1 MKNPLTIDDYLS
13 TIRRV
18 LNDNGNPE
26 YAQKQMQYMKN
37 HFDFYGL
44 NAPKWM
50 GLSKEYFTEYGVF
63 DGEDLKQFARLC
75 FDEPQRELH
84 YIALEMVQKQVKIQ
98 PEDFIFFLEELI
110 LTKSWWD
117 SVDWIAKLVAMHF
130 TRFPHQIHSITEGW
144 IRHENM
150 WLQRM
155 AITFQRYF
163 KAKTDENLLFD
174 YILRTADSKEFFIQK
189 GAGWALREYAKI
201 NPSAV
206 IAFCETTKLA
216 PLTRREALK
225 HVAHVQ
231 ATSVA

>member
-1 MKNPLTIDDYLS
+1 MKNQLSIEDYL
-13 TIRRV
+13 TAIRRV

-26 YAQKQMQYMKN
+26 YAQKQMAYMKN

-44 NAPKWM
+44 NAPKWL
-50 GLSKEYFTEYGVF
+50 GLSKTFFDENGVF
-63 DGEDLKQFARLC
+63 DGDDLKEFARLC

-84 YIALEMVQKQVKIQ
+84 YFAIEMVQKQGKTQ
-98 PEDFIFFLEELI
+98 SEDFIYFLEELI

-117 SVDWIAKLVAMHF
+117 SVDWLAKLVAAHF
-130 TRFPHQIHSITEGW
+130 ARFPHQIRPITEGW
-144 IRHENM
+144 IQHENM

-174 YILRTADSKEFFIQK
+174 YIRRTAHSKEFFIQK
-189 GAGWALREYAKI
+189 GAGWALREYARI

-216 PLTRREALK
+216 PLTRREALRRLD
-225 HVAHVQ
+225 V
-231 ATSVA
+231 

>member
-1 MKNPLTIDDYLS
+1 MKNQLSIEDYLA

-26 YAQKQMQYMKN
+26 YAQKQMNYLKN

-44 NAPKWM
+44 NAPKWL
-50 GLSKEYFTEYGVF
+50 GLSKDFFAEFGVF
-63 DGEDLKQFARLC
+63 DGEDLKTFVRLC

-84 YIALEMVQKQVKIQ
+84 YIAIEMTQKQLKNQ
-98 PEDFIFFLEELI
+98 SEDFILFLEELI

-117 SVDWIAKLVAMHF
+117 SVDWLAKLVAMHF
-130 TRFPHQIHSITEGW
+130 VRFPHQIHPISERW
-144 IRHENM
+144 IQHENR

-163 KAKTDENLLFD
+163 KAKTDVNILFD
-174 YILRTADSKEFFIQK
+174 YIRRTAHSREFFIQK

-206 IAFCETTKLA
+206 IAFCETTELA
-216 PLTRREALK
+216 ALTRREALK
-225 HVAHVQ
+225 HLKG
-231 ATSVA
+231 

>member
-13 TIRRV
+13 AIRRV

-50 GLSKEYFTEYGVF
+50 GLSKEFFTEHGVF

-130 TRFPHQIHSITEGW
+130 TRFPHQICPITEGW
-144 IRHENM
+144 IRNENM

-163 KAKTDENLLFD
+163 KGKTDEKLLFD
-174 YILRTADSKEFFIQK
+174 YIRRTANSREFFIQK

-206 IAFCETTKLA
+206 ISFCETTELA

-225 HVAHVQ
+225 HVK
-231 ATSVA
+231 S